1 MGRFS
6 ARLTALCG
14 LTVACAWVQAAP
26 PVPPDAGQT
35 LRQFV
40 LPPEAPKESPR
51 FDLSAPLPEGV
62 APGGTQIE
70 VLELVVEGNEV
81 FQAEELLALLGDY
94 AGQRFDLAGLNG
106 LARRITDY
114 YRANGYLFARALVP
128 AQTIEGGVVRLQVI
142 EGRYGAIQPGGDP
155 RYQRATG
162 RFLEVL
168 KPGTPITAD
177 NLNRPLLLL
186 SDLPG
191 IKVTPVVGPGETP
204 GTGDL
209 TVEVSRVRRFQGE
222 AGFDNYGNRYSG
234 RNRGFIQLTANSPFL
249 MGDRID
255 LNIIGTGQDLWLG
268 SIGYSLPV
276 GGSGLRASGRYTHTR
291 YQLGKEFEV
300 LDASGLAKITSLG
313 LTYPLL
319 RSTRSNLTLGLSY
332 QHKRMTDKK
341 GLFLD
346 STEKKWSDSLPLS
359 LQFDHRDNWLGGGI
373 TYGAFSWTYGD
384 LHLGSMLKPDPLETD
399 GAFDKLNLDLVRS
412 QNLRWNLS
420 LYGRL
425 SVQWTPDNL
434 DSSEDFGLGGADGV
448 RAYPTSE
455 GFGDRGWLG
464 QLELRYKPHE
474 VVEPFLFY
482 DTGASRLN
490 TNPIFEG
497 DNRRRISGAGIGAR
511 AGYQGMNLEVAAS
524 WHVEGGNPQ
533 ADTKQHIPE
542 AWFRVS
548 YSF

>member
-1 MGRFS
+1 MF
-6 ARLTALCG
+6 AMVLCP
-14 LTVACAWVQAAP
+14 VYAAP
-26 PVPPDAGQT
+26 PIPPDAGQT

-40 LPPEAPKESPR
+40 LPPEAPRESPR

-62 APGGTQIE
+62 APGGTEIE
-70 VLELVVEGNEV
+70 VLQLVVEGNEV
-81 FQAEELLALLGDY
+81 FGADELLALLGDY
-94 AGQRFDLAGLNG
+94 QGRSFDLAGLNG
-106 LARRITDY
+106 LARRITEH

-128 AQTIEGGVVRLQVI
+128 AQTIEGGLVRLQVI

-155 RYQRATG
+155 RYGRAAK

-168 KPGTPITAD
+168 KPGTPITAEG
-177 NLNRPLLLL
+177 LNRPLLLL

-191 IKVTPVVGPGETP
+191 IKVTPVVGPGEAP

-209 TVEVSRVRRFQGE
+209 TVEVSRDRRFQGE
-222 AGFDNYGNRYSG
+222 AGFDNHGNRYSG
-234 RNRGFIQLTANSPFL
+234 RNRGFVQLTANSPFL

-255 LNIIGTGQDLWLG
+255 LNIIGTGQNLWLG

-276 GGSGLRASGRYTHTR
+276 GGSGLRANGRYTHTR
-291 YQLGKEFEV
+291 YQLGKDFEV

-319 RSTRSNLTLGLSY
+319 RSTRSNLTLGVSY

-346 STEKKWSDSLPLS
+346 STEKKWSDALPLS
-359 LQFDHRDNWLGGGI
+359 LQFDHRDDLLGGGI
-373 TYGAFSWTYGD
+373 TYGAFSWTHGD

-399 GAFDKLNLDLVRS
+399 GAFDKLNLDLVRF
-412 QNLRWNLS
+412 QNLRWKLS

-474 VVEPFLFY
+474 VIEPFLFY

-497 DNRRRISGAGIGAR
+497 DNRRRISGAGVGAR
-511 AGYQGMNLEVAAS
+511 AGYQGVNLEVAAS
-524 WHVEGGNPQ
+524 WHVEGGNPR